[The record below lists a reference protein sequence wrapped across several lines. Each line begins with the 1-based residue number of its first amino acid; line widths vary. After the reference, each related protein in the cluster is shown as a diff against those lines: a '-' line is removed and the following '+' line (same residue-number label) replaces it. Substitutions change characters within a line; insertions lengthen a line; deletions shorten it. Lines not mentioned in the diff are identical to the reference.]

1 MAKKIIKDKSI
12 KRRNFLKGAGAAA
25 LGAAA
30 VSSLPAPAIS
40 GGHKE
45 WIVCCAFGKAGLLG
59 QAIAAYADNINKY
72 SDKEIEIPE
81 SDAINQIKKLIKLD
95 D

>member
-1 MAKKIIKDKSI
+1 MAKKIKKNKSI

-45 WIVCCAFGKAGLLG
+45 WIVCCAFSKAGPLG
-59 QAIAAYADNINKY
+59 QAIAAYAENINKFSSNNFNNSNAY
-72 SDKEIEIPE
+72 
-81 SDAINQIKKLIKLD
+81 NFIK
-95 D
+95 

>member
-1 MAKKIIKDKSI
+1 MIDHHEMPNS
-12 KRRNFLKGAGAAA
+12 
-25 LGAAA
+25 
-30 VSSLPAPAIS
+30 
-40 GGHKE
+40 
-45 WIVCCAFGKAGLLG
+45 
-59 QAIAAYADNINKY
+59 YAHYKY

>member
-72 SDKEIEIPE
+72 SDKLKMKVYYL
-81 SDAINQIKKLIKLD
+81 SLIHI
-95 D
+95 